1 MTEQVSRSE
10 RADRT
15 AMWRW
20 GVIRDA
26 IDPELTAKQ
35 RGQVVRR
42 VAAGAHPAPGGGTR
56 TVSRETVDRW
66 VRAWRAGGLMALRP
80 SGRQSAPRTPREVLD
95 TAAALKRERPD
106 RTAAQVR
113 RVMVRAC
120 GDAPSEST
128 LLRHFRRLGLNT
140 APPPGAH
147 GRFEADFPNEMWVG
161 DALHGPKVA
170 GRKTYLF
177 AFMDD
182 HSRYVVAARW
192 AHSEDHARLAI
203 ALRPALAAHGL
214 PGALYLD
221 NGAAMVDGAL
231 ARACARLQ
239 IRLTHSAPGRPQG
252 RGKIERFFNTVTSQF
267 LTEVAPAGQEEGPA
281 GGSRVSSLEELN
293 ALFDAWLEQ
302 VYHKTPN
309 ETTGQAPADRWKA
322 GWARAEPRRAALEQI
337 AEAFKWS
344 EVRKVRTDATVVLF
358 GNSYEVDPSLVGR
371 RVEVVFDPYE
381 MGGPVEVLSD
391 GEAAGTGTPAVIG
404 RHVHKKAAA
413 AARDERGGPAGG
425 AATGI
430 DYLRLLEE
438 DRRGEIARSGI
449 AWRALSD
456 GEAAADSAD
465 VDGSGPDDGD
475 EPWTQGALL

>member
-1 MTEQVSRSE
+1 
-10 RADRT
+10 
-15 AMWRW
+15 MWRW

-26 IDPELTAKQ
+26 IDPDLTAKQ
-35 RGQVVRR
+35 RGLAVRR
-42 VAAGAHPAPGGGTR
+42 IAAQAHPAPGGGVR

-80 SGRQSAPRTPREVLD
+80 SGRQSAPRTPAEVLD

-128 LLRHFRRLGLNT
+128 LLRHFRRLGLGT
-140 APPPGAH
+140 APTPEAH
-147 GRFEADFPNEMWVG
+147 GRFEADFPNDRWTG
-161 DALHGPKVA
+161 DALHGPKIQ

-177 AFMDD
+177 AFIDD

-214 PGALYLD
+214 PKQVYVD
-221 NGAAMVDGAL
+221 NGACFQDQAL
-231 ARACARLQ
+231 ARACARLG
-239 IRLTHSAPGRPQG
+239 IRLTHSAPARPQG
-252 RGKIERFFNTVTSQF
+252 RGKIERYFNTVTSQF
-267 LTEVAPAGQEEGPA
+267 LVEVAPAGGDGPA
-281 GGSRVSSLEELN
+281 GGSRIGSLEELN
-293 ALFDAWLEQ
+293 TLFDAWVAQ

-309 ETTGQAPADRWKA
+309 DTTGQAPADRWKA
-322 GWARAEPRRAALEQI
+322 GWARAEPRHATLEQI

-344 EVRKVRTDATVVLF
+344 ETRKVRTDATVVLF
-358 GNSYEVDPSLVGR
+358 GNSYEVDASLVGR
-371 RVEVVFDPYE
+371 KVEVVYDPYE

-391 GEAAGTGTPAVIG
+391 GEPAGTGTPAAIG
-404 RHVHKKAAA
+404 RHVHRKAAA

-425 AATGI
+425 AATGV

-456 GEAAADSAD
+456 DDAAADSAE
-465 VDGSGPDDGD
+465 VLGGPDDGD

>member
-1 MTEQVSRSE
+1 
-10 RADRT
+10 
-15 AMWRW
+15 MWRW

-35 RGQVVRR
+35 RGLVVRR
-42 VAAGAHPAPGGGTR
+42 IAAEAHPAPGGGTR

-66 VRAWRAGGLMALRP
+66 VRAWRRGGLMALRP
-80 SGRQSAPRTPREVLD
+80 SGRQSAPRTPVEVLD

-128 LLRHFRRLGLNT
+128 LLRHFRRLGLGA
-140 APPPGAH
+140 APPKEAH
-147 GRFEADFPNEMWVG
+147 GRFEADFPNDRWTG

-177 AFMDD
+177 SFMDD
-182 HSRYVVAARW
+182 HSRYVVGARW

-203 ALRPALAAHGL
+203 ALRPALAAHGV
-214 PGALYLD
+214 PGVLYLD
-221 NGAAMVDGAL
+221 NGAAMKDQAL
-231 ARACARLQ
+231 ERACARLG
-239 IRLTHSAPGRPQG
+239 IRLTHSAPARPQG
-252 RGKIERFFNTVTSQF
+252 RGKIERHFNTVTSQF
-267 LTEVAPAGQEEGPA
+267 LTEVAPAGQDGPA
-281 GGSRVSSLEELN
+281 GGSPVASLEELN
-293 ALFDAWLEQ
+293 TLFDAWLEQ
-302 VYHKTPN
+302 VYHRTPN
-309 ETTGQAPADRWKA
+309 DTTGQAPADRWRA
-322 GWARAEPRRAALEQI
+322 GWARAEPRRATLEQI

-344 EVRKVRTDATVVLF
+344 ETRKVRTDATVALF
-358 GNSYEVDPSLVGR
+358 GNSYEVDASLVGR

-381 MGGPVEVLSD
+381 MGGPVEVLLD
-391 GEAAGTGTPAVIG
+391 GQPAGAGAPAVIG
-404 RHVHKKAAA
+404 RHVHKKAQA
-413 AARDERGGPAGG
+413 AARDEREGACGG
-425 AATGI
+425 AATGV

-456 GEAAADSAD
+456 CEAAADSAE
-465 VDGSGPDDGD
+465 VPAGAPDDGD
-475 EPWTQGALL
+475 DPWAQGVLL